1 MATKRKKKNVKMK
14 TGENRPKDKRL
25 CIPPKGKEKERN
37 DGIANAEKAKNVDAS
52 ENEIIP
58 EENKQPFGPLGIL
71 ETFEN
76 IINKYRIEGNAA
88 KELRDLFLNVLSNSS
103 ATKMNST
110 DDNHGPTFANVVK
123 NLNSDGNIVGKKIPL
138 KPGLTFIRRI
148 QVSKKLLVEEKRNQI
163 QQKII
168 NSNEND
174 QKTTPLLSPKA
185 NLPTLVVRPITEEID
200 TSIKM
205 RKTLEANISPKGMEI
220 QIMGLKPAMGNRVLV
235 QVETP
240 EMVTKLKDTINSHTN
255 LQNVCKA
262 TTPQIRMPQII
273 IYDVEKSERPRE
285 EEELDFLNQIKLS
298 NDIVGNMRVP
308 YRKKGRGSLSHWV
321 ISLEPKAFRI
331 IKDKT
336 RLQCDFGSYRFRE
349 FVEPLRCFKCLKYG
363 HVRSKCMQREDNCS
377 KCLEMHNYKN
387 CTKQNPECRNCK
399 EYRKRIKIVIR
410 TDHIATSEHCPVFIM
425 ERDQLIKQTNYE

>member
-1 MATKRKKKNVKMK
+1 MK
-14 TGENRPKDKRL
+14 TGENLPKDKRP
-25 CIPPKGKEKERN
+25 CIPRKGKEKERN
-37 DGIANAEKAKNVDAS
+37 DGIANAKKAKNVDAS
-52 ENEIIP
+52 ENEIP

-76 IINKYRIEGNAA
+76 IISKYRIEGNAA
-88 KELRDLFLNVLSNSS
+88 EELRDLFLKVLSNSS

-123 NLNSDGNIVGKKIPL
+123 NLNSDGIAGKKIPL

-148 QVSKKLLVEEKRNQI
+148 QASKKLLGEEKGNQI
-163 QQKII
+163 HKKII
-168 NSNEND
+168 NANEND
-174 QKTTPLLSPKA
+174 NKTTPLLRPKA

-205 RKTLEANISPKGMEI
+205 RKALEANISPKGMEI
-220 QIMGLKPAMGNRVLV
+220 KIMGLKPAMGNGVLI

-240 EMVTKLKDTINSHTN
+240 EMVTRLKDAINSHTN

-298 NDIVGNMRVP
+298 NDIVGNMRVLF
-308 YRKKGRGSLSHWV
+308 RKKGRGSSSHW
-321 ISLEPKAFRI
+321 L
-331 IKDKT
+331 
-336 RLQCDFGSYRFRE
+336 
-349 FVEPLRCFKCLKYG
+349 
-363 HVRSKCMQREDNCS
+363 
-377 KCLEMHNYKN
+377 
-387 CTKQNPECRNCK
+387 
-399 EYRKRIKIVIR
+399 
-410 TDHIATSEHCPVFIM
+410 
-425 ERDQLIKQTNYE
+425 